1 MMASPSDRFKQL
13 AERWFLTEPA
23 FFAIYCSHA
32 LTMNPRIN
40 CYMRVGK
47 GRLEY
52 NPGWLR
58 ELSDEAFEEVVKIE
72 MLRVFLKHPYERQPT
87 GATRK
92 NMYSASDMV
101 LTSHYEFKFIQLKK
115 PSLYHL
121 PSKMHY
127 EWYLANIPP
136 RRLGGNSD
144 PSDIPDKSGQD
155 SELPQ
160 SPPRSDSTSDE
171 MQGPDVGK
179 EDNTSTPL
187 NDEAPNM
194 GNAPHNPDGSEASCS
209 LESDDTPGSYGDN
222 SKQQDYSEAAELWEE
237 DESRQWE
244 INELIMQVKD
254 WGSIS
259 CNMAET
265 IMATTQA
272 KIDYRKVLS
281 GFRSSVISSKRGL
294 TRMRPNRRWGFEQ
307 MGSKYAFS
315 TSLLIAVDTSGS
327 ISSDMLKHFFS
338 VIVKFFKYGIEQID
352 VIQFDCVIQ
361 GECMSLKKAKKQ
373 KEFAIHGRGGTSF
386 QPVFNYL
393 REHNY
398 YDGLIILTDG
408 YAEVPRKGFSTRAR
422 ILWVCESETSYNQHK
437 QWMNQLGR
445 CCYMNL
451 K

>member
-1 MMASPSDRFKQL
+1 MMTSPSDRFRQL
-13 AERWFLTEPA
+13 AEHWFLTEPA

-40 CYMRVGK
+40 CYMRIGK

-58 ELSDEAFEEVVKIE
+58 ELSDAAFEEVVRIE
-72 MLRVFLKHPYERQPT
+72 MLRALLKHPYERQPT

-92 NMYSASDMV
+92 NMYSASDLV
-101 LTSHYEFKFIQLKK
+101 LTSHYKFRIIQLKK

-127 EWYLANIPP
+127 EWYLTHIAP
-136 RRLGGNSD
+136 RVLGGNSD
-144 PSDIPDKSGQD
+144 PADIPNDD
-155 SELPQ
+155 SNQESDEAQGQ
-160 SPPRSDSTSDE
+160 SPDSTSDG
-171 MQGPDVGK
+171 MQGQEDQDVSN
-179 EDNTSTPL
+179 EDITSTPPD
-187 NDEAPNM
+187 DETQNIECTHQ
-194 GNAPHNPDGSEASCS
+194 NLDGADE
-209 LESDDTPGSYGDN
+209 DDSR
-222 SKQQDYSEAAELWEE
+222 QQDYGAAAELWEE
-237 DESRQWE
+237 DESRQLE
-244 INELIMQVKD
+244 INELIMQIKD

-259 CNMAET
+259 GGMVEQ
-265 IMATTQA
+265 IMASTQA
-272 KIDYRKVLS
+272 KIDYRKALA
-281 GFRSSVISSKRGL
+281 GFRASVISSKRTL
-294 TRMRPNRRWGFEQ
+294 TRMRPSRRWGFEQ

-327 ISSDMLKHFFS
+327 ISTEMLKHFFS

-352 VIQFDCVIQ
+352 VIQFDYAIQ

-373 KEFAIHGRGGTSF
+373 NRFAVHGRGGTSF
-386 QPVFNYL
+386 QPVFDYL
-393 REHNY
+393 HKHNR

-408 YAEVPRKGFSTRAR
+408 YAEVPHKDFSTRAR
-422 ILWVCESETSYNQHK
+422 ILWVCESEDCYNQHK
-437 QWMNQLGR
+437 QWMSQLGR

>member
-13 AERWFLTEPA
+13 AEHWFLTEPA

-40 CYMRVGK
+40 CYMRIGK

-58 ELSDEAFEEVVKIE
+58 ELSDAAFEEVVRIE
-72 MLRVFLKHPYERQPT
+72 MLRAFLKHPYERQPT

-92 NMYSASDMV
+92 NMYSASDLV
-101 LTSHYEFKFIQLKK
+101 LTSHYKFRIIQLKK

-127 EWYLANIPP
+127 EWYLAHIPP
-136 RRLGGNSD
+136 RHLGGNSD
-144 PSDIPDKSGQD
+144 PSDIPGDTPDQD
-155 SELPQ
+155 SEQ
-160 SPPRSDSTSDE
+160 AQGQASPDDASDGMQVQEDQE
-171 MQGPDVGK
+171 MSN
-179 EDNTSTPL
+179 EDNTSPNL
-187 NDEAPNM
+187 DDEVQNTESPSQGLDGADEDDSRQ
-194 GNAPHNPDGSEASCS
+194 PD
-209 LESDDTPGSYGDN
+209 YG
-222 SKQQDYSEAAELWEE
+222 EAAELWEE
-237 DESRQWE
+237 DESRQLE
-244 INELIMQVKD
+244 INELIMQIKD

-259 CNMAET
+259 GGMVEQ
-265 IMATTQA
+265 IMASTQA
-272 KIDYRKVLS
+272 KIDYRKALA
-281 GFRSSVISSKRGL
+281 GFRASVISSKRTL
-294 TRMRPNRRWGFEQ
+294 TRMRPSRRWGFEQ

-327 ISSDMLKHFFS
+327 ISTEMLKHFFS

-373 KEFAIHGRGGTSF
+373 NRFAVHGRGGTSF
-386 QPVFNYL
+386 QPVFDYL
-393 REHNY
+393 HKHNR

-408 YAEVPRKGFSTRAR
+408 YAEVPHKDFSTRAR
-422 ILWVCESETSYNQHK
+422 ILWVCESEDCYNQHK
-437 QWMNQLGR
+437 QWMSQLGR

>member
-1 MMASPSDRFKQL
+1 MASPSDRFKQL
-13 AERWFLTEPA
+13 AEHWFLTEPA

-40 CYMRVGK
+40 CYMRIGK

-58 ELSDEAFEEVVKIE
+58 ELSDAAFEEVVRIE
-72 MLRVFLKHPYERQPT
+72 MLRAFLKHPYERQPT

-92 NMYSASDMV
+92 NMYSASDLV
-101 LTSHYEFKFIQLKK
+101 LTSHYKFRIIQLKK

-127 EWYLANIPP
+127 EWYLAHIPP
-136 RRLGGNSD
+136 RQLGGNSD
-144 PSDIPDKSGQD
+144 PSDIPGDTPDQD
-155 SELPQ
+155 SEQ
-160 SPPRSDSTSDE
+160 AQGQASPDDASDGMQVHEDQE
-171 MQGPDVGK
+171 MSN
-179 EDNTSTPL
+179 EDNTSPNL
-187 NDEAPNM
+187 DDEVQNTESPSQGLDGADEDDSRQ
-194 GNAPHNPDGSEASCS
+194 PD
-209 LESDDTPGSYGDN
+209 YG
-222 SKQQDYSEAAELWEE
+222 EAAELWEE
-237 DESRQWE
+237 DESRQLE
-244 INELIMQVKD
+244 INELIMQIKD

-259 CNMAET
+259 GGMVEQ
-265 IMATTQA
+265 IMASTQA
-272 KIDYRKVLS
+272 KIDYRKALA
-281 GFRSSVISSKRGL
+281 GFRASVISSKRTL
-294 TRMRPNRRWGFEQ
+294 TRMRPSRRWGFEQ

-327 ISSDMLKHFFS
+327 ISTEMLKHFFS

-373 KEFAIHGRGGTSF
+373 NRFAVHGRGGTSF
-386 QPVFNYL
+386 QPVFDYL
-393 REHNY
+393 HEHNR

-408 YAEVPRKGFSTRAR
+408 YAEVPHKDFSTRAR
-422 ILWVCESETSYNQHK
+422 ILWVCESEDCYNQHK
-437 QWMNQLGR
+437 QWMSQLGR

>member
-13 AERWFLTEPA
+13 AEHWFLTEPA

-40 CYMRVGK
+40 CYMRIGK

-58 ELSDEAFEEVVKIE
+58 ELSDAAFEEVVRIE
-72 MLRVFLKHPYERQPT
+72 MLRAFLKHPYERQPT

-101 LTSHYEFKFIQLKK
+101 LTSHYKFRIIQLKK

-127 EWYLANIPP
+127 EWYLAHIPP
-136 RRLGGNSD
+136 KHLGGNSD
-144 PSDIPDKSGQD
+144 PSDIPGDTPDQD
-155 SELPQ
+155 SEQ
-160 SPPRSDSTSDE
+160 AQGQASPDDASDGMQVQEDQE
-171 MQGPDVGK
+171 MSN
-179 EDNTSTPL
+179 EDNTSPNL
-187 NDEAPNM
+187 DDEVQNTESPSQGLDGADEDDSRQ
-194 GNAPHNPDGSEASCS
+194 PD
-209 LESDDTPGSYGDN
+209 YG
-222 SKQQDYSEAAELWEE
+222 EAAELWEE
-237 DESRQWE
+237 DESRQLE
-244 INELIMQVKD
+244 INELIMQIKD

-259 CNMAET
+259 GGMVEQ
-265 IMATTQA
+265 IMASTQA
-272 KIDYRKVLS
+272 KIDYRKALA
-281 GFRSSVISSKRGL
+281 GFRASVISSKRTL
-294 TRMRPNRRWGFEQ
+294 TRMRPSRRWGFEQ

-327 ISSDMLKHFFS
+327 ISTEMLKHFFS

-361 GECMSLKKAKKQ
+361 GECKSLKKAKKQ
-373 KEFAIHGRGGTSF
+373 NRFAVHGRGGTSF
-386 QPVFNYL
+386 QPVFDYL
-393 REHNY
+393 HEHNR

-408 YAEVPRKGFSTRAR
+408 YAEVPHKDFSTRAR
-422 ILWVCESETSYNQHK
+422 ILWVCESEDCYNQHK
-437 QWMNQLGR
+437 QWMSQLGR

>member
-13 AERWFLTEPA
+13 AEHWFLTEPA

-40 CYMRVGK
+40 CYMRIGK

-58 ELSDEAFEEVVKIE
+58 ELSDAAFEEVVRIE
-72 MLRVFLKHPYERQPT
+72 MLRAFLKHPYERQPT

-92 NMYSASDMV
+92 NMYSASDLV
-101 LTSHYEFKFIQLKK
+101 LTSHYKFRIIQLKK

-127 EWYLANIPP
+127 EWYLAHIPP
-136 RRLGGNSD
+136 RHLGGNSD
-144 PSDIPDKSGQD
+144 PSDIPGDTPDQD
-155 SELPQ
+155 SEQ
-160 SPPRSDSTSDE
+160 AQGQASPDDASDGMQVQEDQE
-171 MQGPDVGK
+171 MSN
-179 EDNTSTPL
+179 EDNTSPNL
-187 NDEAPNM
+187 DDEVQNTESPSQGLDRADEDDSRQPN
-194 GNAPHNPDGSEASCS
+194 
-209 LESDDTPGSYGDN
+209 YG
-222 SKQQDYSEAAELWEE
+222 EAAELWEE
-237 DESRQWE
+237 DESRQLE
-244 INELIMQVKD
+244 INELIMQIKD

-259 CNMAET
+259 GGMVEQ
-265 IMATTQA
+265 IMASTQA
-272 KIDYRKVLS
+272 KIDYRKALA
-281 GFRSSVISSKRGL
+281 GFRASVISSKRTL
-294 TRMRPNRRWGFEQ
+294 TRMRPSRRWGFEQ

-327 ISSDMLKHFFS
+327 ISTEMLKHFFS

-373 KEFAIHGRGGTSF
+373 NRFAVHGRGGTSF
-386 QPVFNYL
+386 QPVFDYL
-393 REHNY
+393 HEHNR

-408 YAEVPRKGFSTRAR
+408 YAEVPHKDFSTRAR
-422 ILWVCESETSYNQHK
+422 ILWVCESEDCYNQHK
-437 QWMNQLGR
+437 QWMSQLGR

>member
-40 CYMRVGK
+40 CYMRIGK

-58 ELSDEAFEEVVKIE
+58 ELSDAAFEEVVRIE
-72 MLRVFLKHPYERQPT
+72 MLRAFLKHPYERQPT
-87 GATRK
+87 GVTRK

-101 LTSHYEFKFIQLKK
+101 LTSHYKFRIIQLKK

-127 EWYLANIPP
+127 EWYLAHIPP
-136 RRLGGNSD
+136 RQLGGNSD
-144 PSDIPDKSGQD
+144 PSDIPGDTPDQESEQAQGQA
-155 SELPQ
+155 
-160 SPPRSDSTSDE
+160 SPDSTSDG
-171 MQGPDVGK
+171 MQGQEDQDVSN
-179 EDNTSTPL
+179 EDNTSTPPD
-187 NDEAPNM
+187 DETQNIECTHQNLARAN
-194 GNAPHNPDGSEASCS
+194 E
-209 LESDDTPGSYGDN
+209 DDSR
-222 SKQQDYSEAAELWEE
+222 QQDYGAAAELWEE
-237 DESRQWE
+237 DESRQLE
-244 INELIMQVKD
+244 INELIMQIKD

-259 CNMAET
+259 GGMVEQ
-265 IMATTQA
+265 IMASTQA
-272 KIDYRKVLS
+272 KIDYRKALA
-281 GFRSSVISSKRGL
+281 GFRASVISSKRDL
-294 TRMRPNRRWGFEQ
+294 TRMRPSRRWGFEQ

-315 TSLLIAVDTSGS
+315 TSLLIAVDTSAS
-327 ISSDMLKHFFS
+327 ISTEMLKHFFS
-338 VIVKFFKYGIEQID
+338 VIIKFFKYGIEQID
-352 VIQFDCVIQ
+352 VIQFDCEIQ

-373 KEFAIHGRGGTSF
+373 KSFAIHGRGGTSF
-386 QPVFNYL
+386 QPVLDYL
-393 REHNY
+393 HEHNC

-408 YAEVPRKGFSTRAR
+408 EADIPNKGSITRTR
-422 ILWVCESETSYNQHK
+422 MLWICESENSYNRHK
-437 QWMNQLGR
+437 QWMSQLGR

>member
-13 AERWFLTEPA
+13 AEHWFLTEPA
-23 FFAIYCSHA
+23 FFAIYCSHE
-32 LTMNPRIN
+32 LTMNPCIN

-58 ELSDEAFEEVVKIE
+58 ELSDAAFEEVVRIE
-72 MLRVFLKHPYERQPT
+72 MLRSFLKHPYERQPT

-101 LTSHYEFKFIQLKK
+101 LTSHYKFRIIQLKK

-127 EWYLANIPP
+127 EWYLTHIPP
-136 RRLGGNSD
+136 RVLGGNSD
-144 PSDIPDKSGQD
+144 PSDIPNDDSNQESDEAQGQ
-155 SELPQ
+155 S
-160 SPPRSDSTSDE
+160 SPDSTSNE
-171 MQGPDVGK
+171 MQGQDVSNEG
-179 EDNTSTPL
+179 NTSTPPD
-187 NDEAPNM
+187 DETQNIECTHQNLAGANK
-194 GNAPHNPDGSEASCS
+194 
-209 LESDDTPGSYGDN
+209 DDSR
-222 SKQQDYSEAAELWEE
+222 QQDYGAAAELWEE
-237 DESRQWE
+237 DESRQLE
-244 INELIMQVKD
+244 INELIMQIKD

-259 CNMAET
+259 GGMVEQ
-265 IMATTQA
+265 IMASTQA
-272 KIDYRKVLS
+272 KIDYRKALA
-281 GFRSSVISSKRGL
+281 GFRASVISSKRNL
-294 TRMRPNRRWGFEQ
+294 TRMRPSRRWGFEQ
-307 MGSKYAFS
+307 MGNKYAFS

-327 ISSDMLKHFFS
+327 ISPEMLKHFFS

-352 VIQFDCVIQ
+352 VIQFDCVIH

-373 KEFAIHGRGGTSF
+373 NRFAVHGRGGTSF
-386 QPVFNYL
+386 QPVFDYL
-393 REHNY
+393 HEHNR

-408 YAEVPRKGFSTRAR
+408 YAEVPHKDFSTRAR
-422 ILWVCESETSYNQHK
+422 ILWVCESEDCYNQHK
-437 QWMNQLGR
+437 QWMSQLGR

>member
-13 AERWFLTEPA
+13 AEHWFLTEPA

-40 CYMRVGK
+40 CYMRIGK

-58 ELSDEAFEEVVKIE
+58 ELSDAAFEEVVRIE
-72 MLRVFLKHPYERQPT
+72 MLRAFLKHPYERQPT

-92 NMYSASDMV
+92 NMYSASDLV
-101 LTSHYEFKFIQLKK
+101 LTSHYKFRIIQLKK

-127 EWYLANIPP
+127 EWYLAHIPP
-136 RRLGGNSD
+136 RQLGGNSD
-144 PSDIPDKSGQD
+144 PSDIPGDTPDQD
-155 SELPQ
+155 SEQ
-160 SPPRSDSTSDE
+160 AQGQASPDDASDGMQVQEDQE
-171 MQGPDVGK
+171 MSN
-179 EDNTSTPL
+179 EDNTSPNL
-187 NDEAPNM
+187 DDEVQNTESPSQGLDGADEDDSRQ
-194 GNAPHNPDGSEASCS
+194 PD
-209 LESDDTPGSYGDN
+209 YG
-222 SKQQDYSEAAELWEE
+222 EAAELWEE
-237 DESRQWE
+237 DESRQLE
-244 INELIMQVKD
+244 INELIMQIKD

-259 CNMAET
+259 GGMVEQ
-265 IMATTQA
+265 IMASTQA
-272 KIDYRKVLS
+272 KIDYRKALA
-281 GFRSSVISSKRGL
+281 GFRASVISSKRTL
-294 TRMRPNRRWGFEQ
+294 TRMRPSRRWGFEQ

-327 ISSDMLKHFFS
+327 ISTEMLKHVFS

-373 KEFAIHGRGGTSF
+373 NRFAVHGRGGTSF
-386 QPVFNYL
+386 QPVFDYL
-393 REHNY
+393 HEHNR

-408 YAEVPRKGFSTRAR
+408 YAEVPHKDFSTRAR
-422 ILWVCESETSYNQHK
+422 ILWVCESEDCYNQHK
-437 QWMNQLGR
+437 QWMSQLGR

>member
-13 AERWFLTEPA
+13 AEHWFLTEPA

-40 CYMRVGK
+40 CYMRIGK

-58 ELSDEAFEEVVKIE
+58 ELSDAAFEEVVRIE
-72 MLRVFLKHPYERQPT
+72 MLRAFLKHPYERQPT

-92 NMYSASDMV
+92 NMYSASDLV
-101 LTSHYEFKFIQLKK
+101 LTSHYKFRIIQLKK

-127 EWYLANIPP
+127 EWYLAHIPP
-136 RRLGGNSD
+136 RQLGGNSD
-144 PSDIPDKSGQD
+144 PSDIPGDTPDQD
-155 SELPQ
+155 SEQ
-160 SPPRSDSTSDE
+160 AQGQASPDDASDGMQVQEDQE
-171 MQGPDVGK
+171 MSN
-179 EDNTSTPL
+179 EDNTSPNL
-187 NDEAPNM
+187 DDEVQNTDSPSQGLA
-194 GNAPHNPDGSEASCS
+194 GADEDDSRQPD
-209 LESDDTPGSYGDN
+209 YG
-222 SKQQDYSEAAELWEE
+222 EAAELWEE
-237 DESRQWE
+237 DESRQLE
-244 INELIMQVKD
+244 INELIMRIKD

-259 CNMAET
+259 GGMVEQ
-265 IMATTQA
+265 IMASTQA
-272 KIDYRKVLS
+272 KIDYRKALA
-281 GFRSSVISSKRGL
+281 GFRASVISSKRTL
-294 TRMRPNRRWGFEQ
+294 TRMRPSRRWGFEQ

-327 ISSDMLKHFFS
+327 ISTEMLKHFFS

-373 KEFAIHGRGGTSF
+373 NRFAVHGRGGTSF
-386 QPVFNYL
+386 QPVFDYL
-393 REHNY
+393 HEHNR

-408 YAEVPRKGFSTRAR
+408 YAEVPHKDFSTRAR
-422 ILWVCESETSYNQHK
+422 ILWVCESEDCYNQHK
-437 QWMNQLGR
+437 QWMSQLGR

>member
-40 CYMRVGK
+40 CYMRIGK

-58 ELSDEAFEEVVKIE
+58 ELSDAAFEEVVRIE
-72 MLRVFLKHPYERQPT
+72 MLRAFLKHPYERQPT

-101 LTSHYEFKFIQLKK
+101 LTSHYKFRIIQLKK

-127 EWYLANIPP
+127 EWYLAHIPP
-136 RRLGGNSD
+136 RHLGGNSD
-144 PSDIPDKSGQD
+144 PSDIPGDTPDQD
-155 SELPQ
+155 SEQ
-160 SPPRSDSTSDE
+160 AQGQASPDDASDGMQVQEDQE
-171 MQGPDVGK
+171 MSN
-179 EDNTSTPL
+179 EDNTSPNL
-187 NDEAPNM
+187 DDEVQNTESPSQGLDGADEDDSRQ
-194 GNAPHNPDGSEASCS
+194 PD
-209 LESDDTPGSYGDN
+209 YG
-222 SKQQDYSEAAELWEE
+222 EAAELWEE
-237 DESRQWE
+237 DESRQLE
-244 INELIMQVKD
+244 INELIMQIKD

-259 CNMAET
+259 GGMVEQ
-265 IMATTQA
+265 IMASTQP
-272 KIDYRKVLS
+272 KIDYRKALA
-281 GFRSSVISSKRGL
+281 GFRASVISSKRTL
-294 TRMRPNRRWGFEQ
+294 TRMRPSRRWGFEQ

-327 ISSDMLKHFFS
+327 ISTEMLKHFFS

-373 KEFAIHGRGGTSF
+373 NRFAVHGRGGTSF
-386 QPVFNYL
+386 QPVFDYL
-393 REHNY
+393 HEHNR

-408 YAEVPRKGFSTRAR
+408 YAEVPHKDFSTRAR
-422 ILWVCESETSYNQHK
+422 ILWVCESEDCYNQHK
-437 QWMNQLGR
+437 QWMSQLGR

>member
-13 AERWFLTEPA
+13 AEHWFLTEPA

-40 CYMRVGK
+40 CYMRIGK

-58 ELSDEAFEEVVKIE
+58 ELSDAAFEEVVRIE
-72 MLRVFLKHPYERQPT
+72 MLRAFLKHPYERQPT

-92 NMYSASDMV
+92 NMYSASDLV
-101 LTSHYEFKFIQLKK
+101 LTSHYKFRIIQLKK

-127 EWYLANIPP
+127 EWYLAHIPP
-136 RRLGGNSD
+136 RQLGGNSD
-144 PSDIPDKSGQD
+144 PSDIPGDTPDQD
-155 SELPQ
+155 SEQ
-160 SPPRSDSTSDE
+160 AQGQASPDDASDGMQVQEDQE
-171 MQGPDVGK
+171 MSN
-179 EDNTSTPL
+179 EDNTSPNL
-187 NDEAPNM
+187 DDEVQNTESPSQGLDGADEDDSRQ
-194 GNAPHNPDGSEASCS
+194 PD
-209 LESDDTPGSYGDN
+209 YG
-222 SKQQDYSEAAELWEE
+222 EAAELWEE
-237 DESRQWE
+237 DESRQLE
-244 INELIMQVKD
+244 INELIMQIKD

-259 CNMAET
+259 GGMVEQ
-265 IMATTQA
+265 IMASTQA
-272 KIDYRKVLS
+272 KIDYRKALA
-281 GFRSSVISSKRGL
+281 GFRASVISSKRTL
-294 TRMRPNRRWGFEQ
+294 TRMRPSRRWGFEQ

-327 ISSDMLKHFFS
+327 ISTEMLKHFFS

-373 KEFAIHGRGGTSF
+373 NRFAVHGRGGTSF
-386 QPVFNYL
+386 QPVFDYL
-393 REHNY
+393 HEHNRY
-398 YDGLIILTDG
+398 NGLIILTDG
-408 YAEVPRKGFSTRAR
+408 YAEVPHKDFSTRAR
-422 ILWVCESETSYNQHK
+422 ILWVCESEDCYNQHK
-437 QWMNQLGR
+437 QWMSQLGR

>member
-13 AERWFLTEPA
+13 AERWSLTEPA

-40 CYMRVGK
+40 CYMRIGK

-58 ELSDEAFEEVVKIE
+58 ELSDAAFEEVVRIE
-72 MLRVFLKHPYERQPT
+72 MLRAFLKHPYERQPT

-101 LTSHYEFKFIQLKK
+101 LTSHYKFRIIQLKK

-127 EWYLANIPP
+127 EWYLAHIPP
-136 RRLGGNSD
+136 RQLGGNSD
-144 PSDIPDKSGQD
+144 PSDIPGDTPDQESEQAQGQA
-155 SELPQ
+155 
-160 SPPRSDSTSDE
+160 SPDSTSDG
-171 MQGPDVGK
+171 MQGQEDQDVSN
-179 EDNTSTPL
+179 EDNTSTPPD
-187 NDEAPNM
+187 DETQNIECTHQNLARAN
-194 GNAPHNPDGSEASCS
+194 E
-209 LESDDTPGSYGDN
+209 DDSR
-222 SKQQDYSEAAELWEE
+222 QQDYGAAAELWEE
-237 DESRQWE
+237 DESRQLE
-244 INELIMQVKD
+244 INELIMQIKD

-259 CNMAET
+259 GGMVEQ
-265 IMATTQA
+265 IMASTQA
-272 KIDYRKVLS
+272 KIDYRKALA
-281 GFRSSVISSKRGL
+281 GFRASVISSKRNL
-294 TRMRPNRRWGFEQ
+294 TRMRPSRRWGFEQ

-315 TSLLIAVDTSGS
+315 TSLLIAVDTSAS
-327 ISSDMLKHFFS
+327 ISTEMLKHFFS
-338 VIVKFFKYGIEQID
+338 VIIKFFKYGIEQID
-352 VIQFDCVIQ
+352 VIQFDCEIQ

-373 KEFAIHGRGGTSF
+373 KSFAIHGRGGTSF
-386 QPVFNYL
+386 QPVLDYL
-393 REHNY
+393 HEHNC

-408 YAEVPRKGFSTRAR
+408 EADIPNKGSITRTR
-422 ILWVCESETSYNQHK
+422 ILWICESENSYNRHK
-437 QWMNQLGR
+437 QWMSQLGR

>member
-13 AERWFLTEPA
+13 AEHWFLTEPA

-40 CYMRVGK
+40 CYMRIGK

-58 ELSDEAFEEVVKIE
+58 ELSDAAFEEVVRIE
-72 MLRVFLKHPYERQPT
+72 MLRAFLKHPYERQPT

-92 NMYSASDMV
+92 NMYSASDLV
-101 LTSHYEFKFIQLKK
+101 LTSHYKFRIIQLKK

-127 EWYLANIPP
+127 EWYLAHIPP
-136 RRLGGNSD
+136 RQLGGNSD
-144 PSDIPDKSGQD
+144 PSDIPGDTPDQD
-155 SELPQ
+155 SEQ
-160 SPPRSDSTSDE
+160 AQGQASPDDASDGMQVQEDQE
-171 MQGPDVGK
+171 MSN
-179 EDNTSTPL
+179 EDNTSPNL
-187 NDEAPNM
+187 DDEVQNTESPSQGLDGADEDDSRQ
-194 GNAPHNPDGSEASCS
+194 PD
-209 LESDDTPGSYGDN
+209 YG
-222 SKQQDYSEAAELWEE
+222 AAELWEE
-237 DESRQWE
+237 DESRQLE
-244 INELIMQVKD
+244 INELIMQIKD

-259 CNMAET
+259 GGMVEQ
-265 IMATTQA
+265 IMASTQA
-272 KIDYRKVLS
+272 KIDYRKALA
-281 GFRSSVISSKRGL
+281 GFRASVISSKRTL
-294 TRMRPNRRWGFEQ
+294 TRMRPSRRWGFEQ

-327 ISSDMLKHFFS
+327 ISTEMLKHVFS

-373 KEFAIHGRGGTSF
+373 NRFAVHGRGGTSF
-386 QPVFNYL
+386 QPVFDYL
-393 REHNY
+393 HEHNR

-408 YAEVPRKGFSTRAR
+408 YAEVPHKDFSTRAR
-422 ILWVCESETSYNQHK
+422 ILWVCESEDCYNQHK
-437 QWMNQLGR
+437 QWMSQLGR

>member
-1 MMASPSDRFKQL
+1 MIASPSERFKQL

-52 NPGWLR
+52 NPGWLC
-58 ELSDEAFEEVVKIE
+58 ELSDAAFEEVVRIE
-72 MLRVFLKHPYERQPT
+72 MLRAFLKHPYERQPT

-101 LTSHYEFKFIQLKK
+101 LTSHYKFRNIQLKK
-115 PSLYHL
+115 PSLYRL

-127 EWYLANIPP
+127 EWYLAHIPP
-136 RRLGGNSD
+136 RQLGGNSD
-144 PSDIPDKSGQD
+144 PSDISGGDFD
-155 SELPQ
+155 SDMDLETHDDIDAY
-160 SPPRSDSTSDE
+160 DSTGKSD
-171 MQGPDVGK
+171 GDLDGGG
-179 EDNTSTPL
+179 TSVL
-187 NDEAPNM
+187 QDEANE
-194 GNAPHNPDGSEASCS
+194 ND
-209 LESDDTPGSYGDN
+209 Y
-222 SKQQDYSEAAELWEE
+222 QDYTVSAELWEE
-237 DESRQWE
+237 DESRQLE
-244 INELIMQVKD
+244 INELIMQIKD

-259 CNMAET
+259 GGMVEQ
-265 IMATTQA
+265 IMASTQA
-272 KIDYRKVLS
+272 KIDYRKALA
-281 GFRSSVISSKRGL
+281 GFRASVISSKRNL
-294 TRMRPNRRWGFEQ
+294 TRMRPSRRWGFEQ

-327 ISSDMLKHFFS
+327 ISSGMLKHFFS

-352 VIQFDCVIQ
+352 VVQFDCVIQ

-373 KEFAIHGRGGTSF
+373 KNFAIHGRGGTSF

-393 REHNY
+393 HEHNR

-408 YAEVPRKGFSTRAR
+408 EAAVPNKSRSTRTR
-422 ILWVCESETSYNQHK
+422 ILWVCESENSYNRHK
-437 QWMNQLGR
+437 QWMSQLGR

>member
-13 AERWFLTEPA
+13 AEHWFLTEPA

-40 CYMRVGK
+40 CYMRIGK

-58 ELSDEAFEEVVKIE
+58 ELSDAAFEEVVRIE
-72 MLRVFLKHPYERQPT
+72 MLRAFLKHPYERQPT

-92 NMYSASDMV
+92 NMYSASDLV
-101 LTSHYEFKFIQLKK
+101 LTSHYKFRIIQLKK

-127 EWYLANIPP
+127 EWYLAHIPP
-136 RRLGGNSD
+136 RHLGGNGD
-144 PSDIPDKSGQD
+144 PSDIPGDTPDQD
-155 SELPQ
+155 SEQ
-160 SPPRSDSTSDE
+160 AQGQASPDDASDGMQVQEDQE
-171 MQGPDVGK
+171 MSN
-179 EDNTSTPL
+179 EDNTSPNL
-187 NDEAPNM
+187 DDEVQNM
-194 GNAPHNPDGSEASCS
+194 DSPSQGLDGADEDDSRQPD
-209 LESDDTPGSYGDN
+209 YG
-222 SKQQDYSEAAELWEE
+222 EAAELWEE
-237 DESRQWE
+237 DESRQLE
-244 INELIMQVKD
+244 INELIMQIKD

-259 CNMAET
+259 GGMVEQ
-265 IMATTQA
+265 IMASTQA
-272 KIDYRKVLS
+272 KIDYRKALA
-281 GFRSSVISSKRGL
+281 GFRASVISSKRTL
-294 TRMRPNRRWGFEQ
+294 TRMRPSRRWGFEQ

-327 ISSDMLKHFFS
+327 ISTEMLKHFFS

-361 GECMSLKKAKKQ
+361 GECMSVKKAKKQ
-373 KEFAIHGRGGTSF
+373 NRFAVRGRGGTSF
-386 QPVFNYL
+386 QPVFDYL
-393 REHNY
+393 HEHNR

-408 YAEVPRKGFSTRAR
+408 YAEVPHKDFSTRAR
-422 ILWVCESETSYNQHK
+422 ILWVCESEDCYNQHK
-437 QWMNQLGR
+437 QWMSQLGR

>member
-13 AERWFLTEPA
+13 AEHWFLTEPA

-32 LTMNPRIN
+32 LTMNPRID
-40 CYMRVGK
+40 CYMRIGK

-58 ELSDEAFEEVVKIE
+58 ELSDAAFEEVVKIE
-72 MLRVFLKHPYERQPT
+72 MLRAFLKHPYERQPT

-92 NMYSASDMV
+92 NMYSASDIV
-101 LTSHYEFKFIQLKK
+101 LTSHYKFRIIQLKK

-127 EWYLANIPP
+127 EWYLAHIPP
-136 RRLGGNSD
+136 RHLGGNSD
-144 PSDIPDKSGQD
+144 PSDIPGDTPDQD
-155 SELPQ
+155 SEQ
-160 SPPRSDSTSDE
+160 AQGQASPDDTGDGMQVQEDQE
-171 MQGPDVGK
+171 MSN
-179 EDNTSTPL
+179 EDNTSPNL
-187 NDEAPNM
+187 DDEVQNM
-194 GNAPHNPDGSEASCS
+194 DSPSQGLAGADEDDSRQPD
-209 LESDDTPGSYGDN
+209 YG
-222 SKQQDYSEAAELWEE
+222 EAAELWEE
-237 DESRQWE
+237 DESRQLE
-244 INELIMQVKD
+244 INELIMQIKD

-259 CNMAET
+259 GGMVEQ
-265 IMATTQA
+265 IMASTQA
-272 KIDYRKVLS
+272 KIDYRKALA
-281 GFRSSVISSKRGL
+281 GFRASVISSKRTL
-294 TRMRPNRRWGFEQ
+294 TRMRPSRRWGFEQ

-327 ISSDMLKHFFS
+327 ISTEMLKHFFS

-373 KEFAIHGRGGTSF
+373 NRFAVHGRGGTSF
-386 QPVFNYL
+386 QPVFDYL
-393 REHNY
+393 HEHNR

-408 YAEVPRKGFSTRAR
+408 YAEVPHKDFSTRAR
-422 ILWVCESETSYNQHK
+422 ILWVCESEDCYNQHK
-437 QWMNQLGR
+437 QWMSQLGR

>member
-13 AERWFLTEPA
+13 AEHWFLTEPA

-40 CYMRVGK
+40 CYMRIGK

-58 ELSDEAFEEVVKIE
+58 ELSDAAFEEVVRIE
-72 MLRVFLKHPYERQPT
+72 MLRAFLKHPYERQPT

-92 NMYSASDMV
+92 NMYSASDLV
-101 LTSHYEFKFIQLKK
+101 LTSHYKFRIIQLKK

-127 EWYLANIPP
+127 EWYLAHIPP
-136 RRLGGNSD
+136 RQLGGNSD
-144 PSDIPDKSGQD
+144 PSDIPGDTPDQD
-155 SELPQ
+155 SEQ
-160 SPPRSDSTSDE
+160 AQGQASPDDASDGMQVHEDQE
-171 MQGPDVGK
+171 MSN
-179 EDNTSTPL
+179 EDNTSPNL
-187 NDEAPNM
+187 DDEVQNTESPSQGLDGADEDDSRQ
-194 GNAPHNPDGSEASCS
+194 PD
-209 LESDDTPGSYGDN
+209 YG
-222 SKQQDYSEAAELWEE
+222 EAAELWEE
-237 DESRQWE
+237 DESRQLE
-244 INELIMQVKD
+244 INELIMQIKD

-259 CNMAET
+259 GGMVEQ
-265 IMATTQA
+265 IMASTQA
-272 KIDYRKVLS
+272 KIDYRKALA
-281 GFRSSVISSKRGL
+281 GFRASVISSKRTL
-294 TRMRPNRRWGFEQ
+294 TRMRPSRRWGFEQ

-327 ISSDMLKHFFS
+327 ISTEMLKHFFS

-352 VIQFDCVIQ
+352 VIQFDYAIQ

-373 KEFAIHGRGGTSF
+373 NRFAVHGRGGTSF
-386 QPVFNYL
+386 QPVFDYL
-393 REHNY
+393 HEHNR

-408 YAEVPRKGFSTRAR
+408 YAEVPHKDFSTRAR
-422 ILWVCESETSYNQHK
+422 ILWVCESEDCYNQHK
-437 QWMNQLGR
+437 QWMSQLGR

>member
-13 AERWFLTEPA
+13 AEHWFLTEPA

-40 CYMRVGK
+40 CYMRIGK

-58 ELSDEAFEEVVKIE
+58 ELSDAAFEEVVRIE
-72 MLRVFLKHPYERQPT
+72 MLRAFLKHPYERQPT

-101 LTSHYEFKFIQLKK
+101 LTSHYKFRIIQLKK

-127 EWYLANIPP
+127 EWYLTHIPP
-136 RRLGGNSD
+136 RHLGGNSD
-144 PSDIPDKSGQD
+144 PSDIPGDTPDQD
-155 SELPQ
+155 SEQ
-160 SPPRSDSTSDE
+160 AQGQASPDDASDGMQVHEDQE
-171 MQGPDVGK
+171 MSN
-179 EDNTSTPL
+179 EDNTSPNL
-187 NDEAPNM
+187 DDEVQNTESPSQGLDGADEDDSRQ
-194 GNAPHNPDGSEASCS
+194 PD
-209 LESDDTPGSYGDN
+209 YG
-222 SKQQDYSEAAELWEE
+222 EAAELWEE
-237 DESRQWE
+237 DESRQLE
-244 INELIMQVKD
+244 INELIMQIKD

-259 CNMAET
+259 GGMVEQ
-265 IMATTQA
+265 IMASTQA
-272 KIDYRKVLS
+272 KIDYRKALA
-281 GFRSSVISSKRGL
+281 GFRASVISSKRTL
-294 TRMRPNRRWGFEQ
+294 TRMRPSRRWGFEQ

-327 ISSDMLKHFFS
+327 ISTEMLKHFFS

-352 VIQFDCVIQ
+352 VIQFDYAIQ

-373 KEFAIHGRGGTSF
+373 NRFAVHGRGGTSF
-386 QPVFNYL
+386 QPVFDYL
-393 REHNY
+393 HEHNR

-408 YAEVPRKGFSTRAR
+408 YAEVPHKDFSTRAR
-422 ILWVCESETSYNQHK
+422 ILWVCESEDCYNQHK
-437 QWMNQLGR
+437 QWMSQLGR